1 MWLNSGT
8 LDGVRILAPETVQ
21 EAGRDQIAPLEV
33 PPLRSAQPASSNDVE
48 LFPGMRKGWG
58 LSFLIND
65 EDVPGGRAAGSLAWA
80 GLANTYYWIDPR
92 RDVAG
97 VIATQIL
104 PFADPKVL
112 AVLEDFER
120 AVYAQQGA

>member
-1 MWLNSGT
+1 
-8 LDGVRILAPETVQ
+8 
-21 EAGRDQIAPLEV
+21 
-33 PPLRSAQPASSNDVE
+33 
-48 LFPGMRKGWG
+48 MRKGWG

-97 VIATQIL
+97 MIATQIL